1 MLWTLW
7 RAILVEFWR
16 LLLLS
21 TGVLVTVV
29 AFAATVKPLA
39 DGKLTADQ
47 AIRFMVYAIP
57 PMLAYALPFA
67 GGFAATLAY
76 HRFETDNEI
85 TAAKAGGIPYGRIL
99 FPAILSGAMLAG
111 GLWALNDRVIPVFLT
126 RMQEMITRDFA
137 GLMVTSLSQGES
149 AKIGKTE
156 IHADDVREMPV
167 EDGSPVEQQF
177 LLSGVAMVET
187 DTEGH
192 IVIDGTSKRAWIFL
206 LPVWALGPED
216 RARIGDDNATAV
228 LMKFVDVSIYRDG
241 APQSA
246 EELIAPAI
254 PIPSVFEDDPKYASG
269 SELKRIKDDPDSM
282 SFVDRW
288 RVMLARSIAAS
299 ETLRTFQKDLI
310 SGSPVVLSTPDG
322 GAIRILGGAIG
333 APSESWVI
341 SPVRETGLIEIEVEP
356 GAGRRDRLRATSA
369 MLTMQRPAEKDPLA
383 DQSMGNK
390 SRFRLTLDGVTV
402 LGTDAAGSTE
412 MATTSYGDLTPDVDP
427 LPGLLELNSA
437 ALLEMGEPLAA
448 AQPESFLGVT
458 MRGLRREIDFL
469 KREVLSKQH
478 ERMAMSAQ
486 CLVMV
491 LFGAVMALRLSNS
504 TPLVVY
510 LWSFFPALLSVIVL
524 ESGQQMVHQR
534 GVAGLPLIWSAI
546 LGLAILTF
554 IAYRGLARR

>member
-137 GLMVTSLSQGES
+137 GIMVTSLSQGES

-187 DTEGH
+187 DTEGR

-322 GAIRILGGAIG
+322 GTIRILGSAIG

-341 SPVRETGLIEIEVEP
+341 SPVRETGLIEIEAEP

-383 DQSMGNK
+383 DQSLGNK

-412 MATTSYGDLTPDVDP
+412 MATTSYGDLTPQVDP

-437 ALLEMGEPLAA
+437 ALLEMGEPLAT